1 MVESGSVSP
10 LTPAYSGRRVAL
22 LTQHGK
28 EAVLRPL
35 LEPALGCTIERVGGF
50 DTDLLGSFT
59 RETPRPGSQ
68 MDALRRKARK
78 GMELSGL
85 PLGLASEGSF
95 GPDPFGGLFPWN
107 VELVIWIDDEQGVEV
122 VGMAQGPA
130 RSSHLLT
137 GDWAELEAFAVRE
150 DFPRHLLVL
159 RPDHPDDPRVHKGL
173 SDMVRLRQAFEACS
187 AMAAGGQ
194 VWAETDLRAC
204 AHPSRMERIGQAA
217 ADLLQRLQSTCPAC
231 AAPGFGVTERVPG
244 LPCAACGLPTGVYQ
258 AEIRSC
264 TRCHHRFTEART
276 DRQHADPAHCDYCNP

>member
-1 MVESGSVSP
+1 MVGPGSVSP

-68 MDALRRKARK
+68 MDALRRKVRK

-130 RSSHLLT
+130 HNSHLLT
-137 GDWAELEAFAVRE
+137 ADWAELEAFAVRE

-159 RPDHPDDPRVHKGL
+159 RPEHPDDPRVHKGL
-173 SDMVRLRQAFEACS
+173 SDMVRRSRPSRPAPPRRPVGRCGPKPICAPVPIRPAWNASVRPQPIFCSACS
-187 AMAAGGQ
+187 AC
-194 VWAETDLRAC
+194 RAP
-204 AHPSRMERIGQAA
+204 ALPV
-217 ADLLQRLQSTCPAC
+217 QRPAS
-231 AAPGFGVTERVPG
+231 G
-244 LPCAACGLPTGVYQ
+244 
-258 AEIRSC
+258 
-264 TRCHHRFTEART
+264 
-276 DRQHADPAHCDYCNP
+276 